1 MMTKSK
7 NIFNNKYIKEEQYKE
22 NYKMLLKEIKED
34 LNKWKVIPS
43 SW

>member
-1 MMTKSK
+1 M
-7 NIFNNKYIKEEQYKE
+7 FNNKHAKEEQYKE

-34 LNKWKVIPS
+34 LNKWKLIQS